1 MDKEMLKGEKTMQN
15 NEKLTTV
22 HKIRDSKISALD
34 AVKILEEH
42 DKNVQAEMA
51 NKIAEMMKKLK
62 ENPLYGLVFGMT
74 LSLSDEQFKEL
85 EEKVKAI
92 QGENK

>member
-1 MDKEMLKGEKTMQN
+1 MLKGEKTMQN
-15 NEKLTTV
+15 NEKLITV
-22 HKIRDSKISALD
+22 NKIRDSKISALD

-42 DKNVQAEMA
+42 DKNVEAEMA

-74 LSLSDEQFKEL
+74 LSLSDENFKEL